1 MLNSGLGL
9 GVGKGEALS
18 GELEAAERGVRR
30 GRGGRTVAGQ
40 GGRGAGLGGRC
51 GGGAHLKRTW
61 HREWQ
66 E

>member
-18 GELEAAERGVRR
+18 GELEAAERGVWR

-40 GGRGAGLGGRC
+40 GGGGAGLGARC
-51 GGGAHLKRTW
+51 GGQGGRRSL
-61 HREWQ
+61 Q
-66 E
+66 M